1 MPDYDPKSCSLFA
14 APGLDS
20 NGDNAMEGPEHPDSC
35 CEPEFVD
42 RLGGDGGL
50 NTSILHYP
58 GPEDFCGFE
67 ALSPGQGEDCQSV
80 DLLSYSSWESPA
92 DPPTIDWDAG
102 TRRRADVGATERN
115 PIHGGA
121 FGRVVPVA
129 CTAPPGID
137 KADPHRAA
145 PASRL
150 KKPDVPGYEI
160 LEELGRGG
168 MGIVYKARQLQ
179 LNRLVALKMILAGE
193 YAGTDAV
200 ERFMA
205 EAEIVA
211 RLQHPSI
218 VRIHAIGDCEGR
230 PYVDLEYIEGGS
242 LAARLDGKP
251 WPPRDAAELVEIL
264 ASAMAEAHRMGIVH
278 RDLKPANIL
287 FADDGTPKITD
298 FGLAKS
304 IENDADLTRTHS
316 ILGSPN
322 YMAPEQADGH
332 ARDVG
337 PAADVYAL
345 GANLYELLTGRPP
358 FVGPTILATLDLV
371 KNVEPVPP
379 RYLQPDVA
387 SDLET
392 ICLKCL
398 RKEPQQR
405 YESAEAL
412 ARDLGRYLDGEPILA
427 RPTPHWERAWKW
439 VRRRPAIAALVI
451 VSTLSILAAIGL
463 GLEYRADRGF
473 RNEQLRKRVD
483 GIRTQADRFI
493 LLADEALRR
502 KDWDGGKAQMCSAL
516 ALLGTEPRLAA
527 MSVVAARKLSLCE
540 SRIAERSRHDAARAR
555 FSAFNR
561 SYDEAVFYQ
570 SQYTGLDPEANLR
583 ASRAASRNALEQF
596 RPKDGPDAGLALDPG
611 DFDAAEVASV
621 IERYYELAL
630 ILAEAVSQP
639 ISGEDRSSQAREALA
654 ILDRGAR
661 VRPPTRVFHARR
673 AAYLERSADR
683 GGAAEQRRRA
693 ADTAV
698 EHSSV
703 DDFLEGEAAYRERDY
718 PRAISALRRV
728 LTRRPEHFWGQY
740 LLAICHLKDHR
751 PAEAQAALTACQ
763 AIRPG
768 FVWTHLLK
776 GFAEGE
782 MREFDLAEADFA
794 RATELGLDDG
804 ARYVMLVNRGV
815 MRIRRGNDEA
825 AVQDL
830 LAAIALRPD
839 AFQAYINVSQAYQ
852 DLHRFD
858 QALESLDRAL
868 ARSPGQAVL
877 HRARA
882 QLHRQRSHD
891 REALDDLGRAIAL
904 SPPGDPALAGDHLDR
919 ALILQ
924 KAGRH
929 SEALSECDRALIL
942 QPGQQDVHRVRGAVL
957 VSLKRFDEAIRSFD
971 VCLSRGTPSTT
982 LYVARGLALAHCGS
996 YERAIADYT
1005 LALGARPADAAT
1017 LYCHRGWAYL
1027 FSGAPGPAARDFDE
1041 ALRRDPSEGRA

>member
-1 MPDYDPKSCSLFA
+1 MGSTE
-14 APGLDS
+14 S
-20 NGDNAMEGPEHPDSC
+20 N
-35 CEPEFVD
+35 
-42 RLGGDGGL
+42 
-50 NTSILHYP
+50 
-58 GPEDFCGFE
+58 
-67 ALSPGQGEDCQSV
+67 
-80 DLLSYSSWESPA
+80 
-92 DPPTIDWDAG
+92 PTHS
-102 TRRRADVGATERN
+102 GAC
-115 PIHGGA
+115 
-121 FGRVVPVA
+121 GRVVPVA
-129 CTAPPGID
+129 CTAPSGID
-137 KADPHRAA
+137 KPDPHRAG

-150 KKPDVPGYEI
+150 KMPVVPGYEI

-168 MGIVYKARQLQ
+168 MGIVYKARELR

-242 LAARLDGKP
+242 LAVRLDGTP
-251 WPPRDAAELVEIL
+251 WPPREAAGLVETL

-304 IENDADLTRTHS
+304 TENDADLTRTHS

-337 PAADVYAL
+337 PTADVYAL
-345 GANLYELLTGRPP
+345 GTNLYELLTGRPP

-379 RYLQPDVA
+379 RHLQPDVA

-398 RKEPQQR
+398 RKEPHHR

-412 ARDLGRYLDGEPILA
+412 AEDLGRYLDGEPILA

-451 VSTLSILAAIGL
+451 VSTLSLLAAIGL
-463 GLEYRADRGF
+463 GLEYRADRNF
-473 RNEQLRKRVD
+473 RAEQVRKRRRWDPDAGGAVHPARRRGAPPQGLGRRQGPD
-483 GIRTQADRFI
+483 VQRPGPARHRAAVGR
-493 LLADEALRR
+493 DERR
-502 KDWDGGKAQMCSAL
+502 RR
-516 ALLGTEPRLAA
+516 EE
-527 MSVVAARKLSLCE
+527 SVAVRVARSP
-540 SRIAERSRHDAARAR
+540 SRSRHDAARAR
-555 FSAFNR
+555 YSAFNR

-583 ASRAASRNALEQF
+583 ASRAAARHALEQF

-611 DFDAAEVASV
+611 DFDSAEVASV

-639 ISGEDRSSQAREALA
+639 ISGENRSSQAREALA
-654 ILDRGAR
+654 ILERNAR
-661 VRPPTRVFHARR
+661 VRPPTRAFHVSR
-673 AAYLERSADR
+673 AAYLESSADR
-683 GGAAEQRRRA
+683 DGAAEERTRA
-693 ADTAV
+693 AVDSAV
-698 EHSSV
+698 EHSSA

-718 PRAISALRRV
+718 QRAIPAFRRV
-728 LTRRPEHFWGQY
+728 LTRQPDHFWGQY
-740 LLAICHLKDHR
+740 LLAICHLKERR

-794 RATELGLDDG
+794 QATELGLDDA

-830 LAAIALRPD
+830 PGR
-839 AFQAYINVSQAYQ
+839 
-852 DLHRFD
+852 
-858 QALESLDRAL
+858 DRAE
-868 ARSPGQAVL
+868 ARRSSRPTSTCRRPIKTCIASTRRWSRSIGRSPGPRGRRSCTGHAPRSTL
-877 HRARA
+877 DGRTIARRSTIWA
-882 QLHRQRSHD
+882 ARSRSH
-891 REALDDLGRAIAL
+891 
-904 SPPGDPALAGDHLDR
+904 
-919 ALILQ
+919 
-924 KAGRH
+924 
-929 SEALSECDRALIL
+929 
-942 QPGQQDVHRVRGAVL
+942 
-957 VSLKRFDEAIRSFD
+957 
-971 VCLSRGTPSTT
+971 
-982 LYVARGLALAHCGS
+982 
-996 YERAIADYT
+996 
-1005 LALGARPADAAT
+1005 RPT
-1017 LYCHRGWAYL
+1017 IRGW
-1027 FSGAPGPAARDFDE
+1027 PATT
-1041 ALRRDPSEGRA
+1041 STGR